1 MDIKIEEKK
10 LSDITGKE
18 LKKLI
23 KDTVLEIIDPDYK
36 LELRQEVEEELKES
50 RESTK
55 RIPVEEVVKE
65 LGIEW

>member
-1 MDIKIEEKK
+1 MDTKIEEKK

-36 LELRQEVEEELKES
+36 LELRQEVEDELKES

-55 RIPVEEVVKE
+55 RIPVEEVAKE

>member
-18 LKKLI
+18 LKELI